1 MPTLRRSGRA
11 SRIMPAVPRKRH
23 EFTDASRGE
32 RLQRVLADA
41 GVGSRRHCEALIE
54 AGAVTV
60 NGQVVDSLP
69 AWVDAATDRVVAD
82 GRPIRRALER
92 PVYIMLNKPRG
103 VVSTNSDPEGRPR
116 AIDLVQHPDK
126 PRLYPVGR
134 LDMDSSG
141 LLLLTNDGDFA
152 NRLTHPRYEV
162 HKGYEV
168 VVGGLLDAAA
178 AQRLEHGIFLPERKR
193 AGASKRG
200 GAARPSAAPRSAV
213 APSATGAPKPPVAGP
228 HGRRT
233 QRSTLRVLARDRDRT
248 ILYMELREGRN
259 RQIRR
264 MMLQLGHPVKKL
276 KRVCMGPL
284 QLRGLGIGEWR
295 ELTGRELTALRKAA
309 SAEA

>member
-1 MPTLRRSGRA
+1 MARRGHS
-11 SRIMPAVPRKRH
+11 
-23 EFTDASRGE
+23 FTDAARGE

-60 NGQVVDSLP
+60 NGEVVDSLP
-69 AWVDAATDRVVAD
+69 AWVDPRSDRIVVD
-82 GRPIRRALER
+82 GRPMKRDRDR
-92 PVYIMLNKPRG
+92 PIYIMLNKPRG

-116 AIDLVQHPDK
+116 AIDLVQHPDR

-141 LLLLTNDGDFA
+141 LLLLTNDGELA
-152 NRLTHPRYEV
+152 NRLTHPSFEV

-168 VVGGLLDAAA
+168 VVGGLLQPEDAKH
-178 AQRLEHGIFLPERKR
+178 LELGIFLPERPARSRERAERGGRGARGER
-193 AGASKRG
+193 AGSG
-200 GAARPSAAPRSAV
+200 PAARAAPR
-213 APSATGAPKPPVAGP
+213 
-228 HGRRT
+228 GRRT
-233 QRSTLRVLARDRDRT
+233 QRSSLRILARDRDRT

-264 MMLQLGHPVKKL
+264 MMQRLGHPVKKL

-284 QLRGLGIGEWR
+284 QLKGLGIGEWR
-295 ELTGRELTALRKAA
+295 ELTARELAALRRATDGAA
-309 SAEA
+309 RQAT